1 MKKVLLT
8 AACLLLAANAY
19 AGIGDGQVNSGGVF
33 TMYSGAGNDTDGIV
47 PGGGIVGVD
56 PTISGFVNQDAGTW
70 GVAST
75 AAFFGFNWTATN
87 GTLITAPGSYG
98 LNTVT
103 GVVSAGTGPVAS
115 DGTMYFTVGA
125 GQVAGAIDFA
135 WNTTSGIRVVDV
147 WNVNF
152 DGSLTAA
159 VVPAMENGAFP
170 GFNAAFDLTAPNLI
184 SAVPE
189 PASMLL
195 IGSGLAGLLGIS
207 RRKKG

>member
-8 AACLLLAANAY
+8 AACLLLATNAY

-33 TMYSGAGNDTDGIV
+33 TMYSGAGNDTAGIV

-56 PTISGFVNQDAGTW
+56 PTMTGFVNQDAGTW

-147 WNVNF
+147 WNVNI

-195 IGSGLAGLLGIS
+195 IGSGLAGLLGLS
-207 RRKKG
+207 RRKRS